1 MLTPRLM
8 VFVKQVQEQAAAE
21 VKRAA
26 LAEQQRLET
35 EAAGTDI
42 SDSDTADGDGV
53 IDPNFNGGQGWSFKT
68 YLGLSRRLT
77 EELVQ
82 ERSVEKQGLVDR

>member
-1 MLTPRLM
+1 M

-21 VKRAA
+21 VNRAA

-35 EAAGTDI
+35 EAAGSHA
-42 SDSDTADGDGV
+42 SDSDTATDGDGV
-53 IDPNFNGGQGWSFKT
+53 TDPNYFFGSFKT